1 MSSLLMKI
9 EPRGQVGS
17 NKVKQ
22 LRKDNILPAV
32 IYKKGDE
39 PKAVQVS
46 EMEFYRVYRVAG
58 TTTVIN
64 LELEGKKHPVIVK
77 EVQRHP
83 YKNQI
88 LHVDFQELNMDE
100 TIKVSVPIV
109 LLNRDNIRLQPSV
122 LTQML
127 DEVEVECLP
136 NNIPNAVEYDVAD
149 MTFDTPVHVKD
160 LDIVNDKNITVLT
173 ELDSLVCTL
182 SEPAREVEEEAVE
195 GEEGL
200 EAGEAEDTEETE

>member
-46 EMEFYRVYRVAG
+46 EMEFNRVYRVAG

-77 EVQRHP
+77 
-83 YKNQI
+83 
-88 LHVDFQELNMDE
+88 
-100 TIKVSVPIV
+100 
-109 LLNRDNIRLQPSV
+109 
-122 LTQML
+122 
-127 DEVEVECLP
+127 
-136 NNIPNAVEYDVAD
+136 
-149 MTFDTPVHVKD
+149 
-160 LDIVNDKNITVLT
+160 
-173 ELDSLVCTL
+173 
-182 SEPAREVEEEAVE
+182 
-195 GEEGL
+195 
-200 EAGEAEDTEETE
+200 